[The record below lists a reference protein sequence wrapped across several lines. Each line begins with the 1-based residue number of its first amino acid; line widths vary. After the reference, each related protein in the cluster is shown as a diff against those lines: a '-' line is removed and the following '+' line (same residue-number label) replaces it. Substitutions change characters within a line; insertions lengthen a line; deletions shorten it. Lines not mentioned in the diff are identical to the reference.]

1 MNQLLMLLT
10 DCFNSKI
17 GKIGPK
23 KPLPDNVII
32 TEPKQEE
39 EVTKPYSDV
48 KGVRPLD
55 PSQTVPLQP
64 LPQ

>member
-1 MNQLLMLLT
+1 MFF
-10 DCFNSKI
+10 CFK

-48 KGVRPLD
+48 KGLRPID
-55 PSQTVPLQP
+55 PNQAAQLQQQI
-64 LPQ
+64 PQ